1 MSQPM
6 LKKDDFLAALTRQW
20 QRFGLASAQQMTP
33 YQWWEAVSAA
43 LAEQLSAQPAPS
55 KPKNVQRHVNYIS
68 MEFLIGRLTAN
79 NLINLGW
86 YDAVE
91 ALLAEQQVKLSD
103 LLEQETD
110 PALGNGGLGR
120 LAACFLDSMATVEQ
134 PATGY
139 GLNYQYGLFRQSFR
153 ECKQQ
158 EAPDNWQRESYPW
171 FRHNAALAVD
181 VGFGGNL
188 VKQADGR
195 QLWRPAFTLRGEA
208 WDLPVLGFR
217 NGVTQPLR
225 LWQATHQHPFDLTLF
240 NDGKFLLAEQNGVEA
255 EKLTKVLYPND
266 NHLAGK
272 RLRLMQQ
279 YFQCACS
286 VADILRKHHLAG
298 RKLAELP
305 DYEVIQLNDT
315 HPTIAIPEMLRVLL
329 DEHQLSWDAAWAITS
344 KTFAYTNHT
353 LMPEALE
360 CWDEKLVRSLLP
372 RHFVIIK
379 QINAQF
385 KKRVNKQW
393 PGNDEV
399 WAKLAV
405 HHNKQVRMAN
415 LCVVSGFAVNGVAQ
429 LHSDLIIKDLF
440 PEYYQLWPNKF
451 HNVTNGIT
459 PRRWLKQCN
468 PALSGLIDDTLKVEW
483 ANDLDVLQDLEP
495 YAEDPAFRQR
505 YQQIKYDNKVKLA
518 HYVKR
523 VMGLV
528 INPDAI
534 FDVQI
539 KRLHEY
545 KRQHLNLLH
554 ILSLYRQIRDNPALD
569 IAPRVFLFGAK
580 AAPGYYLAK
589 NIIYAINQVADK
601 INNDPIVK
609 DRLKVVFI
617 PDYRVSVAELMIPA
631 ADVSEQISTAGK
643 EASGTG
649 NMKMAL
655 NGALTVGTLDGANVE
670 IAEQV
675 GDENIFIFGH
685 TVDQVKAIL
694 AKGYQP
700 KKYVKAD
707 PHLKSILDELASGAF
722 SQGDKQ
728 AFDMMLHSLLEGGDP
743 YLVLADFASYCQAQ
757 KQIDALYRDKDE
769 WTRRAI
775 LNTARVGMFSSD
787 RSIRDYQ
794 QRIWQAKR

>member
-6 LKKDDFLAALTRQW
+6 LKKDDFLAALARQW
-20 QRFGLASAQQMTP
+20 QRFGLTSAQQMTQH
-33 YQWWEAVSAA
+33 QWWEAVSAA
-43 LAEQLSAQPAPS
+43 LAEQLSAQPAPG
-55 KPKNVQRHVNYIS
+55 KAKKVQRHVNYIS

-86 YDAVE
+86 YDQVE
-91 ALLAEQQVKLSD
+91 ALLAEQQVNLSD

-139 GLNYQYGLFRQSFR
+139 GLNYQYGLFRQSFS

-181 VGFGGNL
+181 VGFGGKL
-188 VKQADGR
+188 EKQADGR
-195 QLWRPAFTLRGEA
+195 QLWCPAFTLRGEA

-225 LWQATHQHPFDLTLF
+225 LWQATHQHPFDLTSF
-240 NDGKFLLAEQNGVEA
+240 NDGKFLLAEKNGVEA

-385 KKRVNKQW
+385 KKLVDKQW
-393 PGNDEV
+393 PGDEEV

-429 LHSDLIIKDLF
+429 LHSDLVIKDLF

-483 ANDLDVLQDLEP
+483 ANDLDALAGLEP
-495 YAEDPAFRQR
+495 YAEDNAFRNR

-518 HYVKR
+518 EYVKR
-523 VMGLV
+523 VMGIT
-528 INPDAI
+528 INPNAI

-554 ILSLYRQIRDNPALD
+554 ILSLYRQIRDNPNLD
-569 IAPRVFLFGAK
+569 IVPRVFLFGAK

-589 NIIYAINQVADK
+589 NIIYAINQAAEK
-601 INNDPIVK
+601 INNDPMVK

-617 PDYRVSVAELMIPA
+617 PDYKVSVAELMIPA

-649 NMKMAL
+649 NMKLAL

-675 GDENIFIFGH
+675 GDENIFIFGN
-685 TVDQVKAIL
+685 TVEQVKAIL
-694 AKGYQP
+694 AKGYKPQT
-700 KKYVKAD
+700 YLKAD
-707 PHLKSILDELASGAF
+707 AHLKSILDELASGAF
-722 SQGDKQ
+722 SQGDKH

-757 KQIDALYRDKDE
+757 QQIDALYRDKDE
-769 WTRRAI
+769 WTRRTI

-794 QRIWQAKR
+794 TRIWQAKR